1 MKIKPPVS
9 YILLLIFI
17 ISVGINLFGY
27 YMNQKYNA
35 LQEKNIQLRERVETL
50 DAAWAVC
57 ANNLARCR
65 ELRSNSTD
73 TTNNMIRIRP

>member
-50 DAAWAVC
+50 DASWASC
-57 ANNLARCR
+57 ANALVRCR
-65 ELRSNSTD
+65 ELRSYSTD